1 MLNLLVRLFTN
12 KNCDK
17 SKVETEKRKEKQM
30 ANFTMKETNLL
41 FQTIIERDLGITLA
55 DNMSDLR
62 SKQQIFNDFSK
73 KVVIEQ
79 FDNKQDTTRVRIF
92 RTEYVDPDTGCSKVA
107 YTHTL

>member
-1 MLNLLVRLFTN
+1 MEEN
-12 KNCDK
+12 
-17 SKVETEKRKEKQM
+17 KEKGERNM

-41 FQTIIERDLGITLA
+41 FQTIIEKDLGITLA
-55 DNMSDLR
+55 DNMADLR

-73 KVVIEQ
+73 RVVVEQ

>member
-1 MLNLLVRLFTN
+1 MLNLILHLLQKDRDNQST
-12 KNCDK
+12 
-17 SKVETEKRKEKQM
+17 ETKEKGERNM

-41 FQTIIERDLGITLA
+41 FQTIIEKDLGITLA
-55 DNMSDLR
+55 DNMADLR

-73 KVVIEQ
+73 RVVVEQ